1 MPALRYSD
9 VTPKQA
15 YLNRRR
21 FLASASAALGAFAVP
36 SLRGDTAKLTNLV
49 KSSLSTTEKLTP
61 IQLVTGFN
69 NFYEFGTDKFD
80 PAKNAGK
87 FVTRP
92 WTISIEGEA
101 SKPKTIDIDAI
112 LKLAP
117 LEDRIYRHRCV
128 EGWSMVVPWIGY
140 SLSTLLKQ
148 VEPASKAK
156 FVVFESDLD
165 KKQMPLATSFRAG
178 IDFPYIEGLRIDE
191 AMHPLT
197 LLCVGLYGEVLP
209 NQNGAPVRLVI
220 PWKYGF
226 KSIKSIVRIRFVEK
240 QPSITW
246 VRAVPSDYG
255 FYSNV
260 NPQVD
265 AHRDQSR
272 EQRIGVDRALQTRTR
287 LFNGYGDQVASLYA
301 GMDLRKYF

>member
-1 MPALRYSD
+1 MRNLRYSD

-112 LKLAP
+112 LK
-117 LEDRIYRHRCV
+117 
-128 EGWSMVVPWIGY
+128 
-140 SLSTLLKQ
+140 
-148 VEPASKAK
+148 
-156 FVVFESDLD
+156 
-165 KKQMPLATSFRAG
+165 
-178 IDFPYIEGLRIDE
+178 
-191 AMHPLT
+191 
-197 LLCVGLYGEVLP
+197 
-209 NQNGAPVRLVI
+209 
-220 PWKYGF
+220 
-226 KSIKSIVRIRFVEK
+226 
-240 QPSITW
+240 
-246 VRAVPSDYG
+246 
-255 FYSNV
+255 
-260 NPQVD
+260 
-265 AHRDQSR
+265 
-272 EQRIGVDRALQTRTR
+272 
-287 LFNGYGDQVASLYA
+287 
-301 GMDLRKYF
+301 